1 MFCKKCGKSNEDGAK
16 FCKYCGTPF
25 VQVSRGQ
32 NNMTQVNQPPRNDGG
47 PQKWIIT
54 VAVFIIAI
62 ALAVLAAILVK
73 KYFIDEDVSKT
84 EETTQNVIATEVVT
98 EQQTEAVSQDVEIA
112 TEVVSQDVEIAT
124 EVDIKS
130 AVIDGLKDYYG
141 GKINNQNNS
150 SNDYG
155 QYVIPNSNSIYLTT
169 SDLDALTPAQLK
181 IARNEIYARH
191 GRRFDDKGLQS
202 YFDSCPWYDGTV
214 APSDFSEKVF
224 NDYEKF
230 NKDFIRE
237 YEKERG
243 YNK

>member
-32 NNMTQVNQPPRNDGG
+32 NNVTQVNQPPRNNGG

-54 VAVFIIAI
+54 VAVLIIAI

-84 EETTQNVIATEVVT
+84 EETTQNVITTEVVT
-98 EQQTEAVSQDVEIA
+98 EKETEAVSQDI
-112 TEVVSQDVEIAT
+112 EIAT

-141 GKINNQNNS
+141 GEINNQNNL

-155 QYVIPNSNSIYLTT
+155 QYVIPNSDSIYLTT

-191 GRRFDDKGLQS
+191 GRRFDDKGLQR
-202 YFDSCPWYDGTV
+202 YFDSCPWYVGTV
-214 APSDFSEKVF
+214 APSDFNERVF

-243 YNK
+243 YNR